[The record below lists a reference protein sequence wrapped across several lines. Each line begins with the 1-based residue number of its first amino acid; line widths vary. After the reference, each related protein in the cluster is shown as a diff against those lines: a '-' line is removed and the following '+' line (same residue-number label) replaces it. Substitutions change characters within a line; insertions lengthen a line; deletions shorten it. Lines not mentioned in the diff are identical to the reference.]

1 MALPNNYTSI
11 KQAFSNTSPP
21 NYIPVNN
28 YADFTYDVYHYYNEY
43 CASPR
48 TTQNRR
54 IMRNYNN
61 NLDTIKQ
68 FNRNPFINSGKKF
81 NFLYTNGAS
90 YMFVESNNSTDMY
103 IRINSSW
110 CHMGKFS
117 KDVSC
122 KKIEELI
129 KNYAP
134 RYVL

>member
-1 MALPNNYTSI
+1 MALPNNYSSI
-11 KQAFSNTSPP
+11 QKAFTNTSLP

-43 CASPR
+43 CASPK

-54 IMRNYNN
+54 IMRNYLNN
-61 NLDTIKQ
+61 VETTKQ
-68 FNRNPFINSGKKF
+68 YNKNPFINSGKKF
-81 NFLYTNGAS
+81 NFLYTNGGS

-103 IRINSSW
+103 IKINSSW
-110 CHMGKFS
+110 CLMGKFS
-117 KDVSC
+117 KDISC